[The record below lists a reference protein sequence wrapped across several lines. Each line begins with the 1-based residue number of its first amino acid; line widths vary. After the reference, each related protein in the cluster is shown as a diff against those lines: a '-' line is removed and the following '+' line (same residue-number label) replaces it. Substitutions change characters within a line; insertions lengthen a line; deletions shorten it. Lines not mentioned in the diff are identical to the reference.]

1 MTAIVS
7 TSGVTALHPG
17 KPCLRYPDITV
28 QPGDRVHLRGPS
40 GSGKTTFLR
49 LIAGLVR
56 PHEGAL
62 RLSARRI
69 TFAFQEPRLI
79 PGISVVDNL
88 HVATGVSCN
97 DAETLLARVGL
108 SHALRQLCRTLSG
121 GEAQRVNLCRALLGK
136 PDLILIDEGATG
148 LDEEGRK
155 LVIDA
160 FDELSESFDPAV
172 IEVAHSPGEPL
183 FVARPN
189 HTLSLSL
196 A

>member
-7 TSGVTALHPG
+7 TSGLTALHSG
-17 KPCLRYPDITV
+17 KPYLRYPDITV
-28 QPGDRVHLRGPS
+28 QPGDRVHLCGPS

-56 PHEGAL
+56 PHQGVL
-62 RLSARRI
+62 RIAARR
-69 TFAFQEPRLI
+69 TAYAFQEPRLI
-79 PGISVVDNL
+79 PDISGVNNL
-88 HVATGVSCN
+88 QVATGVSCN
-97 DAETLLARVGL
+97 DAETLLTRVGL
-108 SHALRQLCRTLSG
+108 SHALHQPCRSLSG
-121 GEAQRVNLCRALLGK
+121 GEAQRVNLCRALLGR

-155 LVIDA
+155 LVTDA

-189 HTLSLSL
+189 QTLSLSL